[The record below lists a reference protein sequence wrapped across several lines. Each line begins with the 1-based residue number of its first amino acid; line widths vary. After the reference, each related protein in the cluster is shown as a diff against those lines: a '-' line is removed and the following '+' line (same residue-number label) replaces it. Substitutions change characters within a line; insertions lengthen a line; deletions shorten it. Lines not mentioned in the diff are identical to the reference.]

1 MPDTYFL
8 QTKLY
13 FGVQNGKFG
22 SVIKTRK
29 FWPLRWDL
37 VFSTYFTFTCGVI
50 NDQVELTGHLTNPI
64 KPVHTWQV
72 CWKPPKSW
80 GWGAVAAPC
89 VLISSNLHSSALADR
104 DRGPGET

>member
-1 MPDTYFL
+1 MPDTCFL

-50 NDQVELTGHLTNPI
+50 NDQVELTSHLTNLI

-72 CWKPPKSW
+72 CWKPPSNW